1 MSGNRIEQRMAALK
15 AAGRKALIPYIVAG
29 DPSPDVTVPAMHA
42 MVEAGADIIELG
54 MPFSDPFA
62 DGPVNQRGAERA
74 IAGGMTLRGVLDA
87 VSEFRQNDQHTPI
100 VLMGY
105 LNPVIAMGEVAFCDA
120 CQASGVDGLLIV
132 DMPPEEEDSLVRAA
146 KIRNL
151 DLIYLAAPTTT
162 DARLATIGQSTSGYL
177 YYVSLKGITG
187 SSKLD
192 TADVKERI
200 EHIRQHVSVPICVGF
215 GIRTAEDAAV
225 ISSTADGSIVGTVL
239 VSQIEALVNDTAK
252 IPEALQSILKPMRGA
267 MDANA

>member
-120 CQASGVDGLLIV
+120 CQ
-132 DMPPEEEDSLVRAA
+132 
-146 KIRNL
+146 
-151 DLIYLAAPTTT
+151 
-162 DARLATIGQSTSGYL
+162 
-177 YYVSLKGITG
+177 
-187 SSKLD
+187 
-192 TADVKERI
+192 
-200 EHIRQHVSVPICVGF
+200 
-215 GIRTAEDAAV
+215 
-225 ISSTADGSIVGTVL
+225 
-239 VSQIEALVNDTAK
+239 
-252 IPEALQSILKPMRGA
+252 
-267 MDANA
+267 

>member
-42 MVEAGADIIELG
+42 MVDAGADIIELG

-62 DGPVNQRGAERA
+62 DGPVNQRGGARA

-87 VSEFRQNDQHTPI
+87 VSEFRQNDQQTPI

-105 LNPVIAMGEVAFCDA
+105 LNPVIAMGEVVFCDA

-132 DMPPEEEDSLVRAA
+132 DIPEEEDSLVRAA

-151 DLIYLAAPTTT
+151 DLIYLAAPTSRRALGNNWSINFRLSLLRFIERNYGVIK
-162 DARLATIGQSTSGYL
+162 ARYG
-177 YYVSLKGITG
+177 
-187 SSKLD
+187 
-192 TADVKERI
+192 
-200 EHIRQHVSVPICVGF
+200 
-215 GIRTAEDAAV
+215 
-225 ISSTADGSIVGTVL
+225 
-239 VSQIEALVNDTAK
+239 
-252 IPEALQSILKPMRGA
+252 
-267 MDANA
+267 